1 MSEIYCVKQ
10 NFFLEQTLAI
20 FGSHFFYCIFVNILR
35 TKQHTFFF
43 LILFYDLGELN
54 SN

>member
-10 NFFLEQTLAI
+10 FFFRTNLSYFRFT
-20 FGSHFFYCIFVNILR
+20 FFYCIFINILR